1 MSVSAVKSPRVYAR
15 RPSVARGRPPRELKQ
30 PNVYVC
36 AIYVCT
42 RGAWCVISRDIT
54 FAHLIAPGNMQLFWS
69 SGVKSRPGGFIFT
82 RNGQHFFQ
90 ISQMVRT
97 ASFSTRE
104 EVCWK
109 YL

>member
-1 MSVSAVKSPRVYAR
+1 MPAARAETAKRICVRDLRVH
-15 RPSVARGRPPRELKQ
+15 P
-30 PNVYVC
+30 
-36 AIYVCT
+36 
-42 RGAWCVISRDIT
+42 WCVVREIT

-97 ASFSTRE
+97 ALFLNARGSVL
-104 EVCWK
+104 EVFVIK
-109 YL
+109 EFKQTSV